1 MASAE
6 TTVIGRDTRV
16 RARVTGASDVEVQG
30 HLEGELT
37 VTGEV
42 RVAETGTVAAD
53 IRARRIVVRGAVRG
67 DLNADEAI
75 LLEDGAKVVGDV
87 RAPRVAIAP
96 GGLVR
101 GYVETGHAGEAK
113 RTSHS
118 TATRAAPAPVRH
130 APPAAKS
137 APAPKPA
144 AKAHANNAPAH
155 AKPAAKGRGLTLAGG
170 KAADSSPRAGAP
182 RPVVPVLKKG
192 TKAALTKRR

>member
-1 MASAE
+1 MATHGSA
-6 TTVIGRDTRV
+6 TTTIIGRDTRV

-42 RVAETGTVAAD
+42 RVMETATIAAD

-75 LLEDGAKVVGDV
+75 LLEEGAKVVGDV

-96 GGLVR
+96 GGLVK
-101 GYVETGHAGEAK
+101 GYVETGHAGEGK
-113 RTSHS
+113 RASQS

-130 APPAAKS
+130 APPPAKS
-137 APAPKPA
+137 APAKPA
-144 AKAHANNAPAH
+144 AKVAH
-155 AKPAAKGRGLTLAGG
+155 AKVSPKGRGLTLAGG
-170 KAADSSPRAGAP
+170 KAPP
-182 RPVVPVLKKG
+182 PVVPVLKKG

>member
-1 MASAE
+1 MATHE
-6 TTVIGRDTRV
+6 TTIIGRDTRV

-42 RVAETGTVAAD
+42 RVTETATIAAD
-53 IRARRIVVRGAVRG
+53 IRARRIIVRGAVRG

-87 RAPRVAIAP
+87 RAPRVAISP
-96 GGLVR
+96 GGLVK
-101 GYVETGHAGEAK
+101 GYVETGHAGEGK
-113 RTSHS
+113 RASHS

-137 APAPKPA
+137 APAKAHHAP
-144 AKAHANNAPAH
+144 AKAHANSKSAP
-155 AKPAAKGRGLTLAGG
+155 KGRGLTLAGG
-170 KAADSSPRAGAP
+170 KAPP
-182 RPVVPVLKKG
+182 PVVPVLKKG

>member
-1 MASAE
+1 MAASHSNN
-6 TTVIGRDTRV
+6 TTVIGRDTRI

-42 RVAETGTVAAD
+42 RVETTATIAAD
-53 IRARRIVVRGAVRG
+53 IRAKRIVVRGAVRG

-96 GGLVR
+96 GGLVK
-101 GYVETGHAGEAK
+101 GYVETGHAGEGK
-113 RTSHS
+113 RASHA
-118 TATRAAPAPVRH
+118 TATRAASAPVRH
-130 APPAAKS
+130 APPAKSTAKAHHGNAKGHANAKS
-137 APAPKPA
+137 AP
-144 AKAHANNAPAH
+144 
-155 AKPAAKGRGLTLAGG
+155 KGRGLTLAGG
-170 KAADSSPRAGAP
+170 KAPP
-182 RPVVPVLKKG
+182 PVVPVLKKG

>member
-1 MASAE
+1 MASSE
-6 TTVIGRDTRV
+6 TTIIGRDTRI

-37 VTGEV
+37 VSGEV
-42 RVAETGTVAAD
+42 RVTETATIAAD

-75 LLEDGAKVVGDV
+75 LLEEGAKVVGDV

-96 GGLVR
+96 GGLVK
-101 GYVETGHAGEAK
+101 GYVETGHAGEGK
-113 RTSHS
+113 SHVGRTAHA

-130 APPAAKS
+130 APPAPKS
-137 APAPKPA
+137 APAKAHPP
-144 AKAHANNAPAH
+144 AKAHANSKSAG
-155 AKPAAKGRGLTLAGG
+155 KGGRLSLAGG
-170 KAADSSPRAGAP
+170 KAPP
-182 RPVVPVLKKG
+182 PVVPVLKKG

>member
-1 MASAE
+1 MATHGSGN
-6 TTVIGRDTRV
+6 TTVIGRDTRI

-42 RVAETGTVAAD
+42 RVTETATIAAD
-53 IRARRIVVRGAVRG
+53 IRAKRIVVRGAVRG

-75 LLEDGAKVVGDV
+75 LLEEGAKVVGDL

-96 GGLVR
+96 GGLVK
-101 GYVETGHAGEAK
+101 GYVETGHAGEGKSHVGRA
-113 RTSHS
+113 SHS

-130 APPAAKS
+130 APPPAKS
-137 APAPKPA
+137 APA
-144 AKAHANNAPAH
+144 KAHANAKTHTNA
-155 AKPAAKGRGLTLAGG
+155 KTKGRGLTLAGG
-170 KAADSSPRAGAP
+170 KAPP
-182 RPVVPVLKKG
+182 PVVPVLKKG

>member
-1 MASAE
+1 MASAA
-6 TTVIGRDTRV
+6 TILGRETRV
-16 RARVTGASDVEVQG
+16 RGRVTGTGDVEVHG

-37 VTGEV
+37 ASGEV
-42 RVAETGTVAAD
+42 RVESTATIAAD
-53 IRARRIVVRGAVRG
+53 VRARRIVVRGAIRG

-75 LLEDGAKVVGDV
+75 VLEEGARVVGDV

-101 GYVETGHAGEAK
+101 GYVETGHAGEGKSAA
-113 RTSHS
+113 RS

-130 APPAAKS
+130 VAVPTPVKS
-137 APAPKPA
+137 APKVA
-144 AKAHANNAPAH
+144 AKAAPAHH
-155 AKPAAKGRGLTLAGG
+155 AKPAVKGRLTLAGG

-182 RPVVPVLKKG
+182 KPVVPVLKKG

>member
-1 MASAE
+1 MATHGSA
-6 TTVIGRDTRV
+6 TTTIIGRDTRV

-42 RVAETGTVAAD
+42 RVMETATIAAD

-75 LLEDGAKVVGDV
+75 LLEEGAKVVGDV

-96 GGLVR
+96 GGLVK
-101 GYVETGHAGEAK
+101 GYVETGHAGEGK
-113 RTSHS
+113 RAAHS

-137 APAPKPA
+137 APA
-144 AKAHANNAPAH
+144 KAHPPAKVHASSKSAP
-155 AKPAAKGRGLTLAGG
+155 KGRGLTLAGG
-170 KAADSSPRAGAP
+170 KAPP
-182 RPVVPVLKKG
+182 PVVPVLKKG